1 MENENV
7 NSSERYRRKIYSL
20 IFHNIF
26 SLLAET
32 LIFIKTTIINQ
43 IKILSDFSV
52 KIKSKIYMKRYFK
65 HIFHNHARV
74 YRRWVEIF
82 VREIWCN
89 KAMFVNVLLFKE
101 FLKNSSPF
109 PPLNT

>member
-7 NSSERYRRKIYSL
+7 NRSERYRRKIYSL

-52 KIKSKIYMKRYFK
+52 KNQIKNIYEKIFQTYF
-65 HIFHNHARV
+65 
-74 YRRWVEIF
+74 
-82 VREIWCN
+82 
-89 KAMFVNVLLFKE
+89 
-101 FLKNSSPF
+101 P
-109 PPLNT
+109 